1 MKHLFIF
8 LVSAFPFIAHAN
20 YLKIS
25 GALGSKTTVQE
36 TTVGGSVD
44 LEHTALQPLIV
55 ALGMSIGPV
64 TLEIEGAI
72 RENEDDSG
80 GVGFTLQSQHLGLNI
95 AADITGG
102 KYMVNPYIGGGLTA
116 GLYTIK
122 PIDESGFGVSL
133 QVFGGAMFKVT
144 NFFHVGAEIRYMSSV
159 RDIAF
164 DIGGVEVEFE
174 HKQTSYMLTTMLQF

>member
-8 LVSAFPFIAHAN
+8 LVSAFPFITHAN
-20 YLKIS
+20 YLKIA

-36 TTVGGSVD
+36 TTIGSPVD
-44 LEHTALQPLIV
+44 LEHTALQPLLV
-55 ALGMSIGPV
+55 AIGLSIGPV
-64 TLEIEGAI
+64 TLEIEGAV

-80 GVGFTLQSQHLGLNI
+80 GGLTLQSQHLGLNI

-122 PIDESGFGVSL
+122 PVDESGFGVSL

-144 NFFHVGAEIRYMSSV
+144 SFFHVGAEIRYMSSV
-159 RDIAF
+159 RDVAIDF
-164 DIGGVEVEFE
+164 GTGTDVEFE
-174 HKQTSYMLTTMLQF
+174 HKQTSYMLTTMLHF